1 MPAKPVA
8 CGRFQKLFGVRG
20 EIRFEPYLP
29 NIFESAS
36 PLSGIAL
43 KQGRDKEG
51 IKVSISSARSMSK
64 FWAVRL
70 EQFSSPEEVSRL
82 INMELFVERSLL
94 PDLQEGEY
102 YEADLIGLKVLE
114 ENGSELGNITSV
126 ISTGAND
133 VWEVT
138 TAEGKEILLPVID
151 EVILDVDIEAGILTI
166 HLMEG
171 LAD

>member
-8 CGRFQKLFGVRG
+8 CGRFRKLFGIHG

-29 NIFESAS
+29 NIFDSNI

-43 KQGRDKEG
+43 KPDGDKEG

-64 FWAVRL
+64 FFAVRL
-70 EQFSSPEEVSRL
+70 EQFPTPQDVSRL
-82 INMELFVERSLL
+82 INMEFFVERSLL
-94 PDLQEGEY
+94 PDLQGGEY
-102 YEADLIGLKVLE
+102 YETDLIGLKVVE
-114 ENGSELGNITSV
+114 EDGNEIGKITSV
-126 ISTGAND
+126 MATGAND
-133 VWEVT
+133 VWAVAT
-138 TAEGKEILLPVID
+138 DDGKEILLPVIG
-151 EVILDVDIEAGILTI
+151 EVILDVDIDARLVTI